1 MRAASQEMVM
11 CGKNNRRWFAIAGA
25 LLLCVGALPSGGA
38 QNNQQAST
46 IIHRRLSRGPEND
59 WTRYCASNSMNGVAV
74 GEQVISPVTAPQLHL
89 VWSQMLSGAIA
100 SAPSV
105 ARGKVYIG
113 DWSGHESALDAA
125 TGDVIASVSLGQ
137 TTSNRCNPPTLGVT
151 SSPAIV
157 DNMIYV
163 AGGDDAFYALKA
175 DDLSVV
181 WRKPLGDNSATGG
194 YYGWCSPAVA
204 GGKVIQG
211 IASNCDNP
219 FPRGAIV
226 GLDPATG
233 VELTSSYFV
242 PEDRVGGGVWT
253 SPAIDTEHGSIF
265 VTTGSAH
272 AWEDGDSFSIV
283 RLNLANFAIED
294 RWKLPNDSGD
304 YWDGDWGSSPTLF
317 TDAKGRQLVGAGQKD
332 GAYYVFDRNDLASGP
347 VWIAPI
353 AIRGDV
359 PQNGEGTLSTA
370 AFDGKRL
377 YVGGGMPRDNVDTSV
392 LGAVSALDPSTG
404 EILWRHTFAGPVVAP
419 VSFANGVVFA
429 LGGTTVIAL
438 DAATGNVLWSF
449 DMDAPGFG
457 GVAIARGRAY
467 VGDLAGNLYAFGV
480 RAE

>member
-1 MRAASQEMVM
+1 MR
-11 CGKNNRRWFAIAGA
+11 GKVNRGWLGVAGA
-25 LLLCVGALPSGGA
+25 LLLCAGALPSSA
-38 QNNQQAST
+38 QLEQSSA
-46 IIHRRLSRGPEND
+46 IIRRRTSRGPEND

-74 GEQVISPVTAPQLHL
+74 GEQVISSASALNLHL
-89 VWSQMLSGAIA
+89 VWSQMLKSPIA
-100 SAPSV
+100 SQPSV
-105 ARGKVYIG
+105 ALGKLYVG
-113 DWSGHESALDAA
+113 DWGGNEWALDAA
-125 TGDVIASVSLGQ
+125 TGDVIASVNLGQ
-137 TTSNRCNPPTLGVT
+137 TTSDRCNPPTLGVT

-157 DNMIYV
+157 DDILYV

-181 WRKPLGDNSATGG
+181 WRKSLGDNSETGG

-233 VELTSSYFV
+233 VSLTSNYFV

-253 SPAIDTEHGSIF
+253 SPAIDAEHGKIF
-265 VTTGSAH
+265 VTTGSAL
-272 AWEDGDSFSIV
+272 AWEDGDAFSIV
-283 RLNLANFAIED
+283 RLNLDTFAIED
-294 RWKLPNDSGD
+294 RWKLPNDSGE

-332 GAYYVFDRNDLASGP
+332 GGYYVFDRNDLAAGP
-347 VWIAPI
+347 VWVAAI
-353 AIRGDV
+353 AIQGDV

-377 YVGGGMPRDNVDTSV
+377 YVGGGIPRDNEDPAVM
-392 LGAVSALDPSTG
+392 GAVSALDPNTG
-404 EILWRHTFAGPVVAP
+404 KLLWRSTFAGPVVAP

-429 LGGTTVIAL
+429 VGGTTVAAF
-438 DAATGNVLWSF
+438 DAETGTVLWSF
-449 DMDAPGFG
+449 EMDAPGFG
-457 GVAIARGRAY
+457 GIAIARGRAY

>member
-1 MRAASQEMVM
+1 MR
-11 CGKNNRRWFAIAGA
+11 GKENRRWIAISGA
-25 LLLCVGALPSGGA
+25 LLLCVGALPSGA
-38 QNNQQAST
+38 QDSQAVVAPS

-74 GEQVISPVTAPQLHL
+74 GEQVISTVTAPNLHL
-89 VWSQMLSGAIA
+89 LWSQTLKGSIA
-100 SAPSV
+100 SQPSV
-105 ARGKVYIG
+105 ARGKVYVG

-125 TGDVIASVSLGQ
+125 TGDVIASIDLGQ
-137 TTSNRCNPPTLGVT
+137 TKSDRCNPDTLGVT

-157 DNMIYV
+157 GNIVYV

-181 WRKPLGDNSATGG
+181 WRKSLGDNSVTGG

-233 VELTSSYFV
+233 VELTSNYFV

-253 SPAIDTEHGSIF
+253 SPAVDTENGSIF

-283 RLNLANFAIED
+283 RLNLETFAIED

-332 GAYYVFDRNDLASGP
+332 GGYYAFDRNGLAAGP
-347 VWIAPI
+347 VWVAAI

-377 YVGGGMPRDNVDTSV
+377 YAGGGRPRDNDDTAV
-392 LGAVSALDPSTG
+392 VGAVSALDPGTG
-404 EILWRHTFAGPVVAP
+404 KLLWRHTFAGPVVAP

-429 LGGTTVIAL
+429 VGGTTVAAL
-438 DAATGNVLWSF
+438 DAANGNVLWSF
-449 DMDAPGFG
+449 QMDAPGFG